1 MDMPYII
8 VILALVTM
16 LIVLIYAI
24 VGKTQIEARRKDPES
39 PKSTLAKDKASDGK
53 PVDV

>member
-16 LIVLIYAI
+16 LIVLICAL
-24 VGKTQIEARRKDPES
+24 VGKTQIEARRKDPQS
-39 PKSTLAKDKASDGK
+39 PKSTRASDKASDGK
-53 PVDV
+53 PADV

>member
-16 LIVLIYAI
+16 LFALIFAL
-24 VGKTQIEARRKDPES
+24 VGKRQIEKRIDDPDA
-39 PKSTLAKDKASDGK
+39 PKSTLAADKASDGK
-53 PVDV
+53 PADV